1 MSWLTFWSTHISPD
15 MTGRIAVATDA
26 GELCLRKMPNAPKF
40 KATEDSGAHSSCY
53 HQDLASISGVAGCH
67 NKLSAMIPGVEI
79 QQDHFHASVFQ
90 DLRDFVGR
98 AAIASVCKI
107 RFGRQEAA

>member
-15 MTGRIAVATDA
+15 LTRRIAVARDG
-26 GELCLRKMPNAPKF
+26 GELCLRKMPDTPSF